1 MWIVK
6 NTLKATLTLKGLGV
20 SLPAGQQLDLDVLG
34 RGRAEASPQ
43 VLVALEEGYLENVF
57 KAAEPAAG
65 ALDDAPT
72 GYAPRDAAPRGMSG
86 AELEAFKRRFLDELR
101 ETMPVVAKGDDL
113 ERVREAITSD
123 VRQLVGEMKLLRERF
138 ESARGEVRHDPRLSD
153 VEMRA
158 RLAFLEEQEQALL
171 KNFESLGKRVE
182 QEQADGDVMG
192 KADLLS
198 NL

>member
-20 SLPAGQQLDLDVLG
+20 SVPAGQQLDLDVLG
-34 RGRAEASPQ
+34 RERAEASAQ

-57 KAAEPAAG
+57 KAAPAG

-72 GYAPRDAAPRGMSG
+72 GYAPREAAPRGMSS
-86 AELEAFKRRFLDELR
+86 AELEAFKRRFLEELR
-101 ETMPVVAKGDDL
+101 ETMPVAAKGDDL